1 MKQFWFK
8 QPKDQ
13 SMPLSE
19 DILYNYLKDKFNIT
33 KDEEFIELLSA
44 AQDFVK

>member
-33 KDEEFIELLSA
+33 KDEEFSELLSA